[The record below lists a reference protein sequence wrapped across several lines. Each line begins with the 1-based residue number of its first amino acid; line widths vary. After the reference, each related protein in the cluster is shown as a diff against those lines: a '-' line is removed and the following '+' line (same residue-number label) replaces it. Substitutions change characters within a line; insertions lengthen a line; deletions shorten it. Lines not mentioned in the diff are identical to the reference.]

1 MDVFMPVMPMS
12 SAGRRRSSRRG
23 GVRVSLQLFQALGR
37 RKREHHGR
45 FRYLW
50 LPFPGAPSGTE
61 RSSLVEAK
69 PLSPEFSFE
78 FFRQVPAV

>member
-1 MDVFMPVMPMS
+1 MALEGEYS
-12 SAGRRRSSRRG
+12 TRI
-23 GVRVSLQLFQALGR
+23 SLQLFQALGR

-45 FRYLW
+45 CRELW
-50 LPFPGAPSGTE
+50 LSSPGAPSRTE

-78 FFRQVPAV
+78 LFRQVPAV